1 MQAMLTSVKQREQD
15 KPCENRGTPVVTV
28 NGRYELLATVPICTL
43 LSAGRWKLVIPPE
56 SEMLWLGAGTA
67 TAGGCVRLRGSPLAM
82 AAAVAKDWGTRW
94 LPPPMSMLGW

>member
-1 MQAMLTSVKQREQD
+1 M
-15 KPCENRGTPVVTV
+15 

-43 LSAGRWKLVIPPE
+43 LSAGRWKLVVPPE

-67 TAGGCVRLRGSPLAM
+67 MAGDWVRLRDSPLAM
-82 AAAVAKDWGTRW
+82 AAAVAKDWGTKW